1 VTNKVI
7 IVTGVSGSGKTTV
20 GNALAERLKVAFYD
34 ADSFHPASNVK
45 KMSSGIPLDDDD
57 REPWLKAI
65 NDLIQEK
72 LPSSSLIIGCSALK
86 EKYRDLLSAG
96 IDLSSILWVHL
107 QGNYDLIYRRM
118 KERAGHFMT
127 ADMLQSQFE
136 AYESPAQGLL
146 VDVGQELNEITDQII
161 SKLDMNKSDV
171 GLIGLGVMGTSLA
184 RNIAGKGFSVSIF
197 NRHVEGKEEDV
208 ARKTADKYAE
218 LKQSKPFD
226 DLEAFTASLKT
237 PRKIILMVN
246 AGQAVDDVI
255 VKLTPLLDAGDVVAE
270 CGNSH
275 FRDTDNRQKKL
286 ATLGIHFVGTGVSGG
301 EEGALKGPSI
311 MPGGSTEGFEL
322 VKDILF
328 SIAAKNELNE
338 ICCGHIGDGGAGHFV
353 KMVHNGIEYA
363 EMQLITEMYSHLRYD
378 QKKEPGEIAS
388 VFEQWNQGDANSYL
402 LSITIDILRFK
413 DADGTPLINKISD
426 VAGNKGTGSWT
437 TITASE
443 LGVPVPAISEAL
455 FSRYLSSFSNDRSR
469 YASLYQ
475 NEGNSFLID
484 GDNLMHTYMFC
495 RIINHYQGMKLI
507 KEASDT
513 FKWDI
518 DTAAL
523 LKIWS
528 GGCIIRSSL
537 LSVFRKGW
545 TDSGS
550 DIMEH
555 PYTRNLINDHLGEIK
570 QAISDLARSDRS
582 YPVSSS
588 CLEYFKM
595 LVTPRSSAYMI
606 QAQRDYFGAHT
617 YKRIDDPSETSDHT
631 NWY

>member
-1 VTNKVI
+1 VTNKLI
-7 IVTGVSGSGKTTV
+7 IITGVSGSGKTTV
-20 GNALAERLKVAFYD
+20 GMALAERLKVPFYD
-34 ADSFHPASNVK
+34 GDAFHPASNVA
-45 KMSSGIPLDDDD
+45 KMSAGIPLDDDD

-65 NDLIQEK
+65 NAMTREK
-72 LPSSSLIIGCSALK
+72 LTSTSLIIGCSALK
-86 EKYRDLLSAG
+86 EKYRSMLSAG
-96 IDLSSILWVHL
+96 IDPGSISWVHL
-107 QGNYDLIYRRM
+107 QGSYDLLYGRM
-118 KERAGHFMT
+118 TKRAGHFMP
-127 ADMLQSQFE
+127 ADMLKSQFE
-136 AYESPAQGLL
+136 TYEAPTHGILL
-146 VDVGQELNEITDQII
+146 DVGQELDIIIDQII

-171 GLIGLGVMGTSLA
+171 GLIGLGIMGTSLA
-184 RNIAGKGFSVSIF
+184 RNIAGKGFSISIF
-197 NRHVEGKEEDV
+197 NRHVEGKEEHV
-208 ARKTADKYAE
+208 AKRMADQYEE
-218 LKQSKPFD
+218 LKRSKPFD
-226 DLEAFTASLKT
+226 DLEAFSASLKT

-255 VKLTPLLDAGDVVAE
+255 SKLVPLLDAGDVIAE

-286 ATLGIHFVGTGVSGG
+286 AALGIHFVGTGVSGG

-328 SIAAKNELNE
+328 SIAAKNDRNE
-338 ICCGHIGDGGAGHFV
+338 VCCDHIGDAGAGHFV

-363 EMQLITEMYSHLRYD
+363 EMQLIAEMYSHFRYD
-378 QKKEPGEIAS
+378 QKKEPDEIAT
-388 VFEQWNQGDANSYL
+388 VFEHWNQGDANSYL

-413 DADGTPLINKISD
+413 DADGRPLIDRISD

-437 TITASE
+437 TISASE

-455 FSRYLSSFSNDRSR
+455 FSRYLSSFSGDRLR
-469 YASLYQ
+469 YASLY
-475 NEGNSFLID
+475 GKTDHSIVID
-484 GDNLMHTYMFC
+484 PGKLLHTYMFC

-507 KEASDT
+507 REASEV
-513 FKWDI
+513 FNWHI

-537 LSVFRKGW
+537 LSIFRQGW
-545 TDSGS
+545 NDYCS

-555 PYTRNLINDHLGEIK
+555 PYTRNLVHTHLEDIK
-570 QAISDLARSDRS
+570 ETISGLAGSDRS

-617 YKRIDDPSETSDHT
+617 YKRIDDPTGISHHT